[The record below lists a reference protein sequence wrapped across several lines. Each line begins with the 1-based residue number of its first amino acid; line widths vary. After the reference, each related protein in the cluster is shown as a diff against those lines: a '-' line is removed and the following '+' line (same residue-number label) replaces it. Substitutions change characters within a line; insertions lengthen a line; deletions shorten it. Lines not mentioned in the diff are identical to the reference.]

1 MTDWTTPE
9 RLRAAAA
16 RLGAAGIDEP
26 MREARLLAR
35 EAKDASAFDAFIAR
49 REKREPVAYILGRK
63 EFWSLEIEVTP
74 AVLIPRPDSETLIE
88 TALKEYKA
96 PPARI
101 LDLGTGSGC
110 LLIALLT
117 EWPTARGVG
126 VDISPDAIAV
136 AKRNAERLG
145 VAARAS
151 FAVADFANL
160 TLGERFDLVVANPPY
175 IADTEYAHLD
185 PDVRDHEPRLALTS
199 GYDGL
204 RDIERIARALQN
216 VMTDEGLALIEIG
229 HDQGESAA
237 QTLRNEGL
245 IVRRV
250 VKDLGARDRV
260 IVATLPQGRSP
271 QRKTQKNPLDS
282 AWKSV

>member
-1 MTDWTTPE
+1 MIPWQTADT
-9 RLRAAAA
+9 LRAAAL
-16 RLGAAGIDEP
+16 RLAAAGIDDP

-35 EAKDASAFDAFIAR
+35 EAPDAPTFDAFIAR

-63 EFWSLEIEVTP
+63 EFWSLEFEVTP

-88 TALKEYKA
+88 TALHELKST

-117 EWPTARGVG
+117 EWPTATGVG

-145 VAARAS
+145 VAGRTS
-151 FAVADFANL
+151 FAVVDFANL
-160 TLGERFDLVVANPPY
+160 ALGERFDLVIANPPY
-175 IADTEYAHLD
+175 IADSAFETLD

-199 GYDGL
+199 GADGL
-204 RDIERIARALQN
+204 RDIEKIARMLYD
-216 VMTDEGLALIEIG
+216 VMSYESLALIEIG
-229 HDQGESAA
+229 HDQGQSAVK
-237 QTLRNEGL
+237 TLENEGFDA
-245 IVRRV
+245 RRV
-250 VKDLGARDRV
+250 VKDLGGRDRV
-260 IVATLPQGRSP
+260 IVATLPQRRSP
-271 QRKTQKNPLDS
+271 
-282 AWKSV
+282 